1 MKAANDGKGFLR
13 PAVEEHIDE
22 LREIAVEEAE
32 KGE

>member
-22 LREIAVEEAE
+22 LREIAVEEANKE
-32 KGE
+32 A